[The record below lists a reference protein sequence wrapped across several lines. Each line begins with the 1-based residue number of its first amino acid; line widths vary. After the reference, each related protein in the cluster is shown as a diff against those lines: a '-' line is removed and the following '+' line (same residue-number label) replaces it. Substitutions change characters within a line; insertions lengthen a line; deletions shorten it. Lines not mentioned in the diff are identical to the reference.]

1 MIQLFNWLRRGS
13 LERGLDREL
22 QYHLERRT
30 ADLITSGVSEPEARL
45 RAAAELGLSQ
55 VREEVRDVWLGRW
68 IRDFLYDLRFSARSL
83 LRTPSFT
90 ATTLLSLALGMGAT
104 TAIYSLVDQVIL
116 HALPVR
122 EPGRLVLVDWN
133 GDDLITGAIGSS
145 NLMPYSVCRD
155 LQQQTRFLDGVL
167 CRAEIQV
174 NLTAGGDPRP
184 VAAEIVSGSYFPMLG
199 VGPALG
205 RVIEPEDDAAP
216 GAGPVVVLSYDFWQ
230 AQFGGAADVVGR
242 KVLIGKHP
250 MIVVGVAAAGFR
262 GVDVGAVPAFWI
274 PTSMYADANLSTD
287 EDLLNSPT
295 RWLQILARLRPGV
308 SAAQAQAGLLPWF
321 RPWLED
327 GARRPGFPVITAEK
341 RRLYLASSLILTP
354 APQGHSPLRRSLSQ
368 PLWLLFAATGVL
380 LGLACLNVA
389 GLFLARGSAHAR
401 ELATRLALG
410 ASRSRVGRQLLADSL
425 LLAAAGGVLGIAL
438 APPAMRA
445 LIAFLPRDLAAN
457 ALRPSLSVDLLGFAL
472 LTSFAAGLLSGIA
485 PALHVGRDNIVNPL
499 RERGGTGFGGV
510 RLRKTIVTL
519 QVAFSLILLIG
530 GALFLRT
537 LTGLLAKGPGF
548 DTASL
553 LSFAIAPLHNGYSR
567 TDASRLVRRLD
578 EQVRALPAARSSA
591 AARFAVLTGGHWSN
605 KVTIQTDRRTVS
617 DRSVNFNAVGPG
629 FFATLG
635 VRLLAGR
642 DFGQSDFRPAGEI
655 GPRCAI
661 VNQAFVKRYL
671 AGRDPLGVR
680 IARGGGGS
688 DVKPNSPIVG
698 VVADMSYRGL
708 RDNSEQV
715 FFPLFEHDDTGA
727 TFYIKV
733 RGTPEQAIPSIRHLI
748 RQDDPRLPI
757 LWFRTLDDQV
767 ARSLN
772 TERML
777 AALSGAFGAL
787 ALVLSLI
794 GLYGVMSFVVTRR
807 TREIGVRLA
816 LGATRA
822 SAIRLVLRDAAVMI
836 AAGIALAVPCA
847 AALGK
852 LVQSQL
858 FGVTATDPATVAAAA
873 LVLAAG
879 ALAAAVVPGL
889 AGLER
894 EPHGRPPA
902 GIAPC
907 RPWPCTL
914 NQPQGGQPKCPVAAS
929 NGCWRSHPQNLA
941 CEVGPQLVTSQ
952 PLGRITPI
960 PLPCQIGLV

>member
-1 MIQLFNWLRRGS
+1 MIRLFNWFRRGS
-13 LERGLDREL
+13 LERGLNREI
-22 QYHLERRT
+22 QYHFDRRV
-30 ADLITSGVSEPEARL
+30 ADLTAAGIPEPEARR
-45 RAAAELGLSQ
+45 RAAVELSLTQ

-68 IRDFLYDLRFSARSL
+68 LRDFLYDLRFSVRSL
-83 LRTPSFT
+83 LRSPSFT
-90 ATTLLSLALGMGAT
+90 ATTLLSLALGIGAI

-133 GDDLITGAIGSS
+133 GDDLITGGIGSF
-145 NLMPYSVCRD
+145 NLMPYPICRE
-155 LQQQTRFLDGVL
+155 LQQQTRFFEGVL
-167 CRAEIQV
+167 CRAEIEV

-184 VAAEIVSGSYFPMLG
+184 VAAEIVSGSYFPVLG

-230 AQFGGAADVVGR
+230 AQFGGAADIAGR
-242 KVLIGKHP
+242 KVLIGNHP
-250 MIVVGVAAAGFR
+250 MTVVGVAAAGFR

-274 PTSMYADANLSTD
+274 PTSMYADANLDTD
-287 EDLLNSPT
+287 EDLLNNPT

-327 GARRPGFPVITAEK
+327 SARRPWFPVITVEK

-389 GLFLARGSAHAR
+389 GLFLARGSARAR

-410 ASRSRVGRQLLADSL
+410 ASRSRIGRQLLADSL
-425 LLAAAGGVLGIAL
+425 LLALTGGVLGIAL

-445 LIAFLPRDLAAN
+445 LIAFLPHDLAAN
-457 ALRPSLSVDLLGFAL
+457 ALRPSISLDLLGFAL
-472 LTSFAAGLLSGIA
+472 LASFAAGLLSGIA
-485 PALHVGRDNIVNPL
+485 PALHAGRDNVVNSL

-510 RLRKTIVTL
+510 RLRKAIVTL

-530 GALFLRT
+530 AALFLRT

-548 DTASL
+548 DTSSL
-553 LSFAIAPLHNGYSR
+553 LSFAIAPLENGYSR
-567 TDASRLVRRLD
+567 ADASRLVRRLD
-578 EQVRALPAARSSA
+578 EQVRALPAVRSSA
-591 AARFAVLTGGHWSN
+591 AARFAFLTGGAWSN
-605 KVTIQTDRRTVS
+605 NATIQTDRRIVS
-617 DRSVNFNAVGPG
+617 DRSVNFNAVSPG

-642 DFGQSDFRPAGEI
+642 DFDQSDSRPAGEI

-680 IARGGGGS
+680 IARGGHT
-688 DVKPNSPIVG
+688 DVKPDSPIVG

-708 RDNSEQV
+708 RDDSEQV
-715 FFPLFEHDDTGA
+715 FFPLFESDDTGA

-733 RGTPEQAIPSIRHLI
+733 RGAPEQAIPSIRRLV

-767 ARSLN
+767 NRSLN

-777 AALSGAFGAL
+777 AALSGSFGAL
-787 ALVLSLI
+787 ALLLSLV

-807 TREIGVRLA
+807 TREIGIRLA

-822 SAIRLVLRDAAVMI
+822 SALRLVLRDAAAMI
-836 AAGIALAVPCA
+836 AAGVALALPCV
-847 AALGK
+847 AALDK

-879 ALAAAVVPGL
+879 AL
-889 AGLER
+889 
-894 EPHGRPPA
+894 
-902 GIAPC
+902 
-907 RPWPCTL
+907 
-914 NQPQGGQPKCPVAAS
+914 VAAFIPAWRAS
-929 NGCWRSHPQNLA
+929 NVSPTDALRL
-941 CEVGPQLVTSQ
+941 E
-952 PLGRITPI
+952 
-960 PLPCQIGLV
+960 